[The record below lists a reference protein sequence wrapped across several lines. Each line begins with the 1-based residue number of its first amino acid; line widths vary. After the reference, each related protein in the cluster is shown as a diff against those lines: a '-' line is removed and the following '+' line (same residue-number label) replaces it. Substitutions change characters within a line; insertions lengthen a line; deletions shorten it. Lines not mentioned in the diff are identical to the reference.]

1 MKRCSLILV
10 LLCIGVLIASGMF
23 LAAAAKTQ
31 PDHMSAKDFV
41 GVWEVLHMETPQ
53 GLATRQHGLMMVYA
67 NYICHL
73 QVNKERVAPMR
84 EDSEELRLEKRAKLW
99 GQTTASCG
107 TFELKENTVTV
118 NWTTSNNPR
127 TEGHVTDFVLSREGD
142 RIKLAPAAN
151 PEFKV
156 VYQKLK

>member
-1 MKRCSLILV
+1 MKVILREDVPHLGDSGSVVNVKPGYARNYLI
-10 LLCIGVLIASGMF
+10 
-23 LAAAAKTQ
+23 
-31 PDHMSAKDFV
+31 
-41 GVWEVLHMETPQ
+41 PQ
-53 GLATRQHGLMMVYA
+53 GLATQQHGLMMVYA

-73 QVNKERVAPMR
+73 QVNKERVAPVR

-118 NWTTSNNPR
+118 NWTTSNNPG
-127 TEGHVTDFVLSREGD
+127 TQGHVTDFVLSREGD

-156 VYQKLK
+156 VYRKLK